1 MEIKGN
7 LRALLDRTVAALG
20 CDLVEARLDSGRL
33 FLSIDAAE
41 ASADASAET
50 PAELPDS
57 APTDA
62 PAPACGVTVAD
73 CERVSRQLKPLLAA
87 EEIDC
92 AAIEVS
98 SPGPKRPLVRARDF
112 TRFAGRKVRL
122 QLREPVDGATRV
134 GGVLRGLDDDG
145 GIALAT
151 AAGAQIFT
159 AQQVARA
166 ELDG

>member
-1 MEIKGN
+1 M
-7 LRALLDRTVAALG
+7 G

-41 ASADASAET
+41 ASAETPAET

-62 PAPACGVTVAD
+62 PARGVTVAD

-134 GGVLRGLDDDG
+134 GGVLRGLDDEG

-159 AQQVARA
+159 ARQVARA

>member
-41 ASADASAET
+41 T
-50 PAELPDS
+50 PAEVPVGE
-57 APTDA
+57 PTDT
-62 PAPACGVTVAD
+62 PARGVTVAD

-112 TRFAGRKVRL
+112 ARFAGRKVRL

-134 GGVLRGLDDDG
+134 GGVLRGLDDEG

>member
-41 ASADASAET
+41 TPAET
-50 PAELPDS
+50 PVGEPI
-57 APTDA
+57 DA
-62 PAPACGVTVAD
+62 PARGVTVAD

-134 GGVLRGLDDDG
+134 GGVLRGLDDEG

-159 AQQVARA
+159 ARQVARA

>member
-41 ASADASAET
+41 TPAEAS
-50 PAELPDS
+50 AELPDS

-62 PAPACGVTVAD
+62 PARGVTVAD

-112 TRFAGRKVRL
+112 ARFAGRKVRL
-122 QLREPVDGATRV
+122 QLREPIDGATRV
-134 GGVLRGLDDDG
+134 GGVLRGLDDEG

-159 AQQVARA
+159 ARQVARA

>member
-41 ASADASAET
+41 ASAETPTET

-62 PAPACGVTVAD
+62 PARGVTVAD

-92 AAIEVS
+92 ASIEVS

-112 TRFAGRKVRL
+112 ARFAGRKVRL

-159 AQQVARA
+159 ARQVARA

>member
-41 ASADASAET
+41 T
-50 PAELPDS
+50 PTELPDS

-62 PAPACGVTVAD
+62 PARGVTVAD

-122 QLREPVDGATRV
+122 QLREPIDGATRV
-134 GGVLRGLDDDG
+134 GGVLRGLDDEG

-159 AQQVARA
+159 ARQVARA

>member
-41 ASADASAET
+41 TSAET
-50 PAELPDS
+50 PAEASAELPDS
-57 APTDA
+57 VPTNA
-62 PAPACGVTVAD
+62 PARGVTVAD

-112 TRFAGRKVRL
+112 ARFAGRKVRL

-134 GGVLRGLDDDG
+134 GGVLRGLDDEG

-159 AQQVARA
+159 ARQVARA

>member
-41 ASADASAET
+41 APVETLTETPADAS
-50 PAELPDS
+50 P
-57 APTDA
+57 DA
-62 PAPACGVTVAD
+62 PARGVTVAD

-112 TRFAGRKVRL
+112 ARFAGRKVRL

-134 GGVLRGLDDDG
+134 GGVLRGLDDEG

>member
-41 ASADASAET
+41 TPADAS
-50 PAELPDS
+50 P
-57 APTDA
+57 DA
-62 PAPACGVTVAD
+62 PARGVTVAD

-112 TRFAGRKVRL
+112 ARFAGRKVRL

-134 GGVLRGLDDDG
+134 GGVLRGLDDEG

-159 AQQVARA
+159 ARQVARA

>member
-41 ASADASAET
+41 ASAETPAET

-62 PAPACGVTVAD
+62 PARGVTVAD

-112 TRFAGRKVRL
+112 ARFAGRKVRL

-134 GGVLRGLDDDG
+134 GGVLRGLDDEG

-159 AQQVARA
+159 ARQVARA

>member
-33 FLSIDAAE
+33 FLSIDAA
-41 ASADASAET
+41 AET
-50 PAELPDS
+50 PAETPTELPDS

-62 PAPACGVTVAD
+62 PARGVTVAD

-134 GGVLRGLDDDG
+134 GGVLRGLDDEG

-159 AQQVARA
+159 ARQVARA

>member
-41 ASADASAET
+41 ASAETPTET

-62 PAPACGVTVAD
+62 PARGVTVAD

-112 TRFAGRKVRL
+112 ARFAGRKVRL

-134 GGVLRGLDDDG
+134 GGVLRGLDDEG

>member
-41 ASADASAET
+41 ASAET
-50 PAELPDS
+50 PTELPDS

-62 PAPACGVTVAD
+62 PARGVTVAD

-112 TRFAGRKVRL
+112 ARFAGRKVRL
-122 QLREPVDGATRV
+122 QLREPIDGATRV

>member
-41 ASADASAET
+41 ASAETPTELPESASPDASAR
-50 PAELPDS
+50 
-57 APTDA
+57 
-62 PAPACGVTVAD
+62 GVTVAD

-122 QLREPVDGATRV
+122 QLREPIDGATRV
-134 GGVLRGLDDDG
+134 GGVLRGLDDEG

>member
-41 ASADASAET
+41 ASAET
-50 PAELPDS
+50 PAEASAELPDS

-62 PAPACGVTVAD
+62 PARGVTVAD

-112 TRFAGRKVRL
+112 ARFAGRKVRL

-134 GGVLRGLDDDG
+134 GGVLRGLDDEG

-159 AQQVARA
+159 ARQVARA

>member
-41 ASADASAET
+41 TLVETLTEVPTET
-50 PAELPDS
+50 PA
-57 APTDA
+57 DA
-62 PAPACGVTVAD
+62 PARGVTVAD

-134 GGVLRGLDDDG
+134 GGVLRGLDDEG

>member
-41 ASADASAET
+41 T

-62 PAPACGVTVAD
+62 PARGVTVAD

-112 TRFAGRKVRL
+112 ARFAGRKVRL

-134 GGVLRGLDDDG
+134 GGVLRGLDDEG

-159 AQQVARA
+159 ARQVARA

>member
-41 ASADASAET
+41 TPVETLTEVPTET
-50 PAELPDS
+50 PA
-57 APTDA
+57 DA
-62 PAPACGVTVAD
+62 PARGVTVAD

-112 TRFAGRKVRL
+112 ARFAGRKVRL

-134 GGVLRGLDDDG
+134 GGVLRGLDDEG

>member
-41 ASADASAET
+41 ASAETPAET

-62 PAPACGVTVAD
+62 PARGVTVAD

-112 TRFAGRKVRL
+112 ARFAGRKVRL
-122 QLREPVDGATRV
+122 QLREPIDGATRV
-134 GGVLRGLDDDG
+134 GGVLRGLDDEG

-159 AQQVARA
+159 ARQVARA

>member
-41 ASADASAET
+41 TLTET
-50 PAELPDS
+50 PAD

-62 PAPACGVTVAD
+62 PARGVTVAD

-134 GGVLRGLDDDG
+134 GGVLRGLDDEG

>member
-41 ASADASAET
+41 TPVET

-62 PAPACGVTVAD
+62 PARGVTVAD

-134 GGVLRGLDDDG
+134 GGVLRGLDDEG

>member
-41 ASADASAET
+41 T

-62 PAPACGVTVAD
+62 PARGVTVAD

-87 EEIDC
+87 EKIDC

-122 QLREPVDGATRV
+122 QLREPIDGATRV
-134 GGVLRGLDDDG
+134 GGVLRGLDDEG

-159 AQQVARA
+159 ARQVARA

>member
-41 ASADASAET
+41 T
-50 PAELPDS
+50 PVGE
-57 APTDA
+57 PTDA
-62 PAPACGVTVAD
+62 PARGVTVAD

-134 GGVLRGLDDDG
+134 GGVLRGLDDEG

-159 AQQVARA
+159 ARQVARA

>member
-41 ASADASAET
+41 ASVET
-50 PAELPDS
+50 PAETLTELPDS
-57 APTDA
+57 APTNA
-62 PAPACGVTVAD
+62 PARGVTVAD

-112 TRFAGRKVRL
+112 ARFAGRKVRL

-159 AQQVARA
+159 ARQVARA

>member
-41 ASADASAET
+41 ASAETPAET

-62 PAPACGVTVAD
+62 PARGVTVAD

-112 TRFAGRKVRL
+112 ARFAGRKVRL

>member
-41 ASADASAET
+41 T

-62 PAPACGVTVAD
+62 PARGVTVAD

-134 GGVLRGLDDDG
+134 GGVLRGLDDEG

>member
-41 ASADASAET
+41 ASADAPTET

-62 PAPACGVTVAD
+62 PARGVTVAD

-112 TRFAGRKVRL
+112 ARFAGRKVRL

-134 GGVLRGLDDDG
+134 GGVLRGLDDEG

-159 AQQVARA
+159 ARQVARA

>member
-41 ASADASAET
+41 TPVETLTET
-50 PAELPDS
+50 PAS

-62 PAPACGVTVAD
+62 PARGVTVAD

-134 GGVLRGLDDDG
+134 GGVLRGLDDEG

>member
-41 ASADASAET
+41 ASAET
-50 PAELPDS
+50 PTELPDS
-57 APTDA
+57 APDA
-62 PAPACGVTVAD
+62 PARGVTVAD

-134 GGVLRGLDDDG
+134 GGVLRGLDDEG

-159 AQQVARA
+159 ARQVARA

>member
-41 ASADASAET
+41 ASAETPTET

-62 PAPACGVTVAD
+62 PARGVTVAD

-112 TRFAGRKVRL
+112 ARFAGRKVRL

-134 GGVLRGLDDDG
+134 GGVLRGRDDDG

-159 AQQVARA
+159 ARQVARA

>member
-41 ASADASAET
+41 ASAET
-50 PAELPDS
+50 PAELSDS

-62 PAPACGVTVAD
+62 PARGVTVAD

-112 TRFAGRKVRL
+112 ARFAGRKVRL

-134 GGVLRGLDDDG
+134 GGVLRGLDDEG

-159 AQQVARA
+159 ARQVARA

>member
-41 ASADASAET
+41 ASAETLTET
-50 PAELPDS
+50 PAS

-62 PAPACGVTVAD
+62 PARGVTVAD

-112 TRFAGRKVRL
+112 ARFAGRKVRL

-159 AQQVARA
+159 ARQVARA

>member
-41 ASADASAET
+41 TPVETLTET
-50 PAELPDS
+50 PAS

-62 PAPACGVTVAD
+62 PARGVTVAD

-98 SPGPKRPLVRARDF
+98 SPGPKRPLVRTRDF
-112 TRFAGRKVRL
+112 TRFVGRKIRL

-134 GGVLRGLDDDG
+134 GGVLRGLDDEG

>member
-41 ASADASAET
+41 TPVETLTETPADAS
-50 PAELPDS
+50 P
-57 APTDA
+57 DA
-62 PAPACGVTVAD
+62 PARGVTVAD

-159 AQQVARA
+159 ARQVARA

>member
-41 ASADASAET
+41 ASAETPAET
-50 PAELPDS
+50 PAS

-62 PAPACGVTVAD
+62 PARGVTVAD

-112 TRFAGRKVRL
+112 ARFAGRKVRL

-134 GGVLRGLDDDG
+134 GGVLRGLDDEG

-159 AQQVARA
+159 ARQVARA

>member
-41 ASADASAET
+41 ASAETLTET
-50 PAELPDS
+50 PAD

-62 PAPACGVTVAD
+62 PARGVTVAD

-112 TRFAGRKVRL
+112 ARFAGRKVRL

-134 GGVLRGLDDDG
+134 GGVLRGLDDEG

-159 AQQVARA
+159 ARQVARA

>member
-41 ASADASAET
+41 ASAETPTET
-50 PAELPDS
+50 PAELPES

-62 PAPACGVTVAD
+62 PARGVTVAD

-112 TRFAGRKVRL
+112 ARFAGRKVRL

-134 GGVLRGLDDDG
+134 GGVLRGLDDEG

>member
-20 CDLVEARLDSGRL
+20 CDLVEARLDSRRL

-41 ASADASAET
+41 TSAETPAET

-62 PAPACGVTVAD
+62 PARGVTVAD

-134 GGVLRGLDDDG
+134 GGVLRGLDDEG

-159 AQQVARA
+159 ARQVARA

>member
-41 ASADASAET
+41 ASAETPTET

-62 PAPACGVTVAD
+62 PARGVTVAD

-112 TRFAGRKVRL
+112 ARFAGRKVRL

-134 GGVLRGLDDDG
+134 GGVLRGLDDEG

-159 AQQVARA
+159 ARQVARA